1 MKQLLLVMAA
11 GALAAQAQNAS
22 KAEFEVASVRRSP
35 PDALLTSYV
44 PVLSAAPGT
53 TLKIQNRQLKELI
66 MIAYGIG
73 GRQLVGPTWLINPP
87 GLASDVPRFDLVAKV
102 PADAGKEQVPLMLQN
117 LLADRFKVRVHRDER
132 EITIYALE
140 IGKSGLK
147 IKVLPDSEGR
157 QSGCAR
163 NMFGANGVTTAVC
176 QNMTPAQLAQQLQTL
191 SPAYFP
197 DGPVVDKPG
206 LSGAYTFTLDWITT
220 QQREAGEDG
229 PSMFDAIE
237 KLGMHVERQ
246 KGTAEV
252 LVVDQVQQM
261 PTEN

>member
-1 MKQLLLVMAA
+1 
-11 GALAAQAQNAS
+11 
-22 KAEFEVASVRRSP
+22 
-35 PDALLTSYV
+35 
-44 PVLSAAPGT
+44 
-53 TLKIQNRQLKELI
+53 
-66 MIAYGIG
+66 
-73 GRQLVGPTWLINPP
+73 
-87 GLASDVPRFDLVAKV
+87 
-102 PADAGKEQVPLMLQN
+102 
-117 LLADRFKVRVHRDER
+117 
-132 EITIYALE
+132 
-140 IGKSGLK
+140 
-147 IKVLPDSEGR
+147 
-157 QSGCAR
+157 
-163 NMFGANGVTTAVC
+163 
-176 QNMTPAQLAQQLQTL
+176 MTPAQLAQQLQTL

-197 DGPVVDKPG
+197 DGPVVDKTG